1 MKVSSR
7 GKMSVVS
14 AEMTLDVVSGIYFL
28 YGYVRESVKYHL
40 ADFFP
45 LRGYPPP
52 YPRSGISFCSKEL
65 SGIGGYP
72 PPPLTENRRNFLKEW
87 VKKG

>member
-1 MKVSSR
+1 MVYSVNDAWMKVSSR

-52 YPRSGISFCSKEL
+52 RTPVAEFLFAQKSLAEL
-65 SGIGGYP
+65 GGTPLP
-72 PPPLTENRRNFLKEW
+72 P
-87 VKKG
+87 